1 MATPPVSDNWERGDA
16 YERYVGR
23 WSRQVAP
30 LFLDWL
36 ALPAGLRWV
45 DVGCGTGALSAA
57 ILDACGPLHVTGVD
71 PSEGFLATAAENL
84 GDRAE
89 LVRGAGDAIPLPDGA
104 ADAVVS
110 GLALNF
116 MPDAVAA
123 LAEMRRV
130 GGHGTVAA
138 YIWDYAGRMDF
149 MRLFWD
155 AAVAQDETAR
165 ALDEGVRF
173 PMADAGGLSTLFESV
188 GLTDVAVTA
197 IDVPT
202 VFADFDALW
211 EPFLGAQGSAP
222 SYLASLDLDARHDVR
237 EHMRHNCPIAAD
249 GSISLIARAWA
260 VRGVS
265 AGSASA

>member
-1 MATPPVSDNWERGDA
+1 MATPAVSDNWERGDA

-30 LFLDWL
+30 AFLDWL
-36 ALPAGLRWV
+36 ATPAGLRWV

-57 ILDACGPLHVTGVD
+57 ILDLCAPQHVTGVD
-71 PSEGFLATAAENL
+71 PSAGFLATAAENL
-84 GDRAE
+84 GDRVE
-89 LVRGAGDAIPLPDGA
+89 LLEGSGEVIPLPDGA

-116 MPDAVAA
+116 MPDPGAA

-130 GGHGTVAA
+130 AGPGTVAA
-138 YIWDYAGRMDF
+138 YVWDYAGRMDF

-155 AAVAQDETAR
+155 AAVAQDAAAR
-165 ALDEGVRF
+165 DLDEGVRF
-173 PMADAGGLSTLFESV
+173 PFADAEGLSALFAEA
-188 GLTDVAVTA
+188 GLSDIATTS

-202 VFADFDALW
+202 VFPDFDALW

-222 SYLASLDLDARHDVR
+222 SYLASLDADARFDVR
-237 EHMRHNCPIAAD
+237 EHMRHHAPTADD

-260 VRGVS
+260 VRGG
-265 AGSASA
+265 A

>member
-16 YERYVGR
+16 YEQYVGR

-30 LFLDWL
+30 VFLDWL
-36 ALPAGLRWV
+36 ALAPGLRWV

-57 ILDACGPLHVTGVD
+57 ILDDCAPQQVTGVD

-84 GDRAE
+84 GDRVE
-89 LVRGAGDAIPLPDGA
+89 LVVGAGDAIPLPDGA
-104 ADAVVS
+104 GDVVVS

-116 MPDAVAA
+116 MPDPVAG
-123 LAEMRRV
+123 LLEMRRV
-130 GGHGTVAA
+130 AGPGTVAA
-138 YIWDYAGRMDF
+138 YVWDYAGRMDF

-155 AAVAQDETAR
+155 AAVAQGEAAR
-165 ALDEGVRF
+165 TLDEGVRF
-173 PMADAGGLSTLFESV
+173 PFADADGLSGLFDGA
-188 GLTDVAVTA
+188 GLSDIATRA

-222 SYLASLDLDARHDVR
+222 SYLASLDLDAKHDVR
-237 EHMRHNCPIAAD
+237 EHMRHNAPIASD

-265 AGSASA
+265 TSA